1 MPPSEASDSR
11 SSRLAGCR
19 DRTCVGKHGEIKHTR
34 AAQRPAPQP
43 GRNQLARPASV
54 RTCRRVSGCSSL
66 AVAARG
72 GPSRPASR
80 EGRPPE
86 LPPAAGAAGAVPRAP
101 AAGAELAAAR
111 VGAAAAAAAG
121 LTAATLGAEPAAA
134 AGAARGGCTA
144 ACCTCRCCGCCC
156 ESGEPKSTV
165 MDAGCCGCGGCT
177 PPLAA
182 AAAVR
187 RWAGSLLCRRHD
199 RVELMD
205 LPAWRGHAHVHMTGP
220 QLVPCLHPPRLST
233 HLVVPERAQRAL
245 GAAALQEVEA
255 VLLGLLLPHVDAADL
270 ALRQVGCRQR
280 WSYELWAQTCCS
292 LQSTIAQA
300 GRAGQM
306 SPAVSP
312 HRVVSEGA
320 QAASVA
326 CSTQEVRAVHK
337 APCVH
342 RLHVRAVSSSV
353 CAGRVAGPGSQQSA
367 GQYKPPT
374 ALTFLV
380 SSSPMLPPNTH
391 PHLQEG
397 LELPC
402 VWQSAS
408 EHRSRCCS
416 VP

>member
-1 MPPSEASDSR
+1 MHACRTLTLAAATALSTGASAPSASCRADTTKPSAPPARRRGARVPPSEASDSR
-11 SSRLAGCR
+11 SGRLAGCR

-86 LPPAAGAAGAVPRAP
+86 LPPASGAAGAVPRAP

-121 LTAATLGAEPAAA
+121 LTAATLGAPAAT

-182 AAAVR
+182 AAVVR
-187 RWAGSLLCRRHD
+187 RWAGSLLCRRRAQSRAHGSASLAGPCTCPHD
-199 RVELMD
+199 RTAAGPLSPPT
-205 LPAWRGHAHVHMTGP
+205 PAE
-220 QLVPCLHPPRLST
+220 HPPR
-233 HLVVPERAQRAL
+233 
-245 GAAALQEVEA
+245 
-255 VLLGLLLPHVDAADL
+255 
-270 ALRQVGCRQR
+270 
-280 WSYELWAQTCCS
+280 
-292 LQSTIAQA
+292 
-300 GRAGQM
+300 RAGTGTASPWRSGPAGSRS
-306 SPAVSP
+306 SPAGP
-312 HRVVSEGA
+312 
-320 QAASVA
+320 AAPA
-326 CSTQEVRAVHK
+326 R
-337 APCVH
+337 
-342 RLHVRAVSSSV
+342 
-353 CAGRVAGPGSQQSA
+353 
-367 GQYKPPT
+367 
-374 ALTFLV
+374 
-380 SSSPMLPPNTH
+380 
-391 PHLQEG
+391 
-397 LELPC
+397 
-402 VWQSAS
+402 
-408 EHRSRCCS
+408 
-416 VP
+416 